1 MQKPKSRL
9 HPLVDISEPGT
20 TFYPLLRSLG
30 EIHKYLK
37 FSSLR
42 HSGIT
47 RLVRAG
53 VDVAAIAR
61 LAGTSPEMILNN
73 YLAAREDIDLPPM

>member
-1 MQKPKSRL
+1 MDQRSWGRDVWK
-9 HPLVDISEPGT
+9 PLVT
-20 TFYPLLRSLG
+20 RLVSLG
-30 EIHKYLK
+30 KVHKYLK
-37 FSSLR
+37 FYSLR

-53 VDVAAIAR
+53 VDVATIAR